1 MSSTA
6 ESDSAKVCLCCGQD
20 IAETEIDSAESRT
33 PRNHSLYAGHRE
45 ISIKDTA
52 ELMKTQQNQSHIK
65 VFRTG

>member
-6 ESDSAKVCLCCGQD
+6 ESDSAKVCCGQD

-33 PRNHSLYAGHRE
+33 LRNHSLYAGHRE
-45 ISIKDTA
+45 ISIKDTTG
-52 ELMKTQQNQSHIK
+52 LMKTQQNQSHIK